1 MAGITL
7 CVKSQV
13 GSETCEPASGM
24 TDSRTYQTLP
34 TWKKFRTAGYVGRYR
49 PTPDDWH
56 TYLQTEVGRSRRSV
70 SKRVARAAS
79 EGFVSYTIGDNNT
92 CDEVDETVYCNG
104 PLPEEKEF
112 VIIIWACTSAGCS
125 EAPTAYP
132 VTRRSATTDGPSIG
146 GIIGGIVAV
155 IVVIV
160 VVVVVIIVLRRRIQ
174 QPAANRRTVN
184 LEDTLHTRKSVSML
198 LFPAR
203 VEVLHRN
210 SNQYFLQE
218 FQELLNKEK
227 TFGYTSDVGKL
238 DVNRVKNRYQHLL
251 PYDHTRVKLYS
262 RGDPGQDY
270 INASYVK
277 GEQSP
282 CDYLATQ
289 GPMVS
294 TIPEFWKMV
303 WEQRSPVIVML
314 SDLTENGQKK
324 IDEYWPG
331 ALNSEVQY
339 GNVGVTLVSVS
350 TLPHYTVRKIKLV
363 DKQQERE
370 VTHYHLSGWTDQ
382 SASMSLDDIA
392 DIVCIVTEETSSCTG
407 PVTVHC
413 SEGTMRT
420 CSFIALHS
428 LQRHVTQHAVGE
440 EIDVFTVLL
449 NVVKCRPH
457 MMQSERQY
465 MFIHDVVR
473 VMVERKMRDGQ
484 GRSALYQNAGYRDS
498 ALYDSTYAYIP
509 DGHVYD
515 EIGARKK
522 TQTSEL

>member
-1 MAGITL
+1 MY
-7 CVKSQV
+7 
-13 GSETCEPASGM
+13 
-24 TDSRTYQTLP
+24 R
-34 TWKKFRTAGYVGRYR
+34 RYR
-49 PTPDDWH
+49 PKD
-56 TYLQTEVGRSRRSV
+56 
-70 SKRVARAAS
+70 
-79 EGFVSYTIGDNNT
+79 
-92 CDEVDETVYCNG
+92 
-104 PLPEEKEF
+104 
-112 VIIIWACTSAGCS
+112 TSH
-125 EAPTAYP
+125 
-132 VTRRSATTDGPSIG
+132 
-146 GIIGGIVAV
+146 
-155 IVVIV
+155 
-160 VVVVVIIVLRRRIQ
+160 
-174 QPAANRRTVN
+174 RTVN
-184 LEDTLHTRKSVSML
+184 LEDTLHSRKSVSMI

-227 TFGYTSDVGKL
+227 TFGYTSDVGNL
-238 DVNRVKNRYQHLL
+238 DVNLVKNRYQHHL

-262 RGDPGQDY
+262 RGDHGQDY
-270 INASYVK
+270 INASYIK
-277 GEQSP
+277 GARSP

-294 TIPEFWKMV
+294 TIPDFWKMV
-303 WEQRSPVIVML
+303 WEHRSPVIVML
-314 SDLTENGQKK
+314 SDLTENGQPKV
-324 IDEYWPG
+324 DEYLPSS
-331 ALNSEVQY
+331 LNSVVQY
-339 GNVGVTLVSVS
+339 GEVRVNLISAS
-350 TLPHYTVRKIKLV
+350 TLPHYTVRKMKLLV
-363 DKQQERE
+363 DKEQERE

-382 SASMSLDDIA
+382 GSSQSLDDIA
-392 DIVCIVTEETSSCTG
+392 DIVYIVTEETASSSS

-440 EIDVFTVLL
+440 DMDVFTVLL
-449 NVVKCRPH
+449 NIVKCRPH